1 LLLQVR
7 DLLFRIRDLL
17 FRICDLLFRLSVANY
32 KSALNSG
39 AF

>member
-1 LLLQVR
+1 VVQMPQ
-7 DLLFRIRDLL
+7 
-17 FRICDLLFRLSVANY
+17 SVTTNGRPDENTTLEMSAANY